1 MTSPDPVPLP
11 FGPLAPIV
19 TTEGMTC
26 SATEVTGQALAVLA
40 VDEDEELPGLT
51 VEPDDCVA
59 PTMSPPTTP
68 PTTSAAPSA
77 THTSHRRGP
86 RACLD
91 SPTTAPYPGRGKVE
105 QPLGKGHP
113 AQAI

>member
-40 VDEDEELPGLT
+40 VVEDAEVPGPA

-59 PTMSPPTTP
+59 PTMTPPTTP
-68 PTTSAAPSA
+68 PTTSAVPRPS
-77 THTSHRRGP
+77 HTSHRRGP
-86 RACLD
+86 RGCLD
-91 SPTTAPYPGRGKVE
+91 SPTTARYPGRWT
-105 QPLGKGHP
+105 P
-113 AQAI
+113 